1 MNRLRFIKGKALPIA
16 VLVSALLF
24 VPHIGVSTAQASIQ
38 DVKQQGT
45 ITGRV
50 IDNTGEG
57 VIGATVQVEDGS
69 AQGTVTDFDGNFT
82 INVKPGTKLKIS
94 YVGFESQ
101 VVAAK
106 DGMVVT
112 MAESSNMLNAV
123 EVVAYGVQKKVTVTG
138 AISSVKSE
146 ELTRTPVSSVNN
158 VLAGQ
163 LSGVTTVQMSGEPG
177 SDAADI
183 FVRGKATFTG
193 DANARPLIQVDGVE
207 RDMWDID
214 PNEIESIT
222 VLKDASATAVFGV
235 RGANGVIL
243 ITTKRGQEGKA
254 RISFNTSF
262 SALMPTKMVEQAS
275 SLGYATF
282 YNQMLAN
289 DRKNPLFSEA
299 VIQKFTDGSDPILFP
314 SMKWTDYLMKDVTL
328 QQQHNVNISGGN
340 KTVRY
345 FISAGMFT
353 QDGLFKEFD
362 RPYDFGYQYERFNYR
377 SNLDINVT
385 KSTTVSFNI
394 SGKVDTS
401 AKPHTGQGS
410 DQMIREIYWSSPF
423 SSPGIVDGK
432 YIVTSIEQSD
442 NITDVPNDAV
452 LRLPIG
458 TSTPMAYYISQPGAY
473 HYNNNK
479 LQMDLVLDQK
489 LDAITKGLSVKLKGS
504 YNSSYQVRQE
514 ITHQASTYTPVY
526 HRWAEV
532 DSNNPTIIDA
542 DGNEVPNYLI
552 SGYKTVTQ
560 KDENGNDIAV
570 QMPIYVTGEKLELRK
585 GGDDTEP
592 TYGNT
597 ASSYGRNWYVEGS
610 LNYNRSFGLHTI
622 TGLALYNQSKE
633 YYISGDYSDIAR
645 TYVGFV
651 GRVTYDWNNRYMA
664 EFNFGYNGSENFA
677 PGRRFGSFP
686 AGSVGWVVSDEPFF
700 QPVKKVVSFLKLR
713 ASWGLVGNDK
723 IGGSRFM
730 YMSDPY
736 IVNQT
741 ATFDRFTYTSVN
753 EPAFAYPFGIEN
765 STVTKGSYESAKNNP
780 EVTWEKAFK
789 QDYGFDMYFLKDRL
803 RTTFDYF
810 KEHRT
815 DILAQDFTTPN
826 FLGFNP
832 PYTNFGIVD
841 SHGWEL
847 SVNWQDDYGK
857 DFRYSAK
864 LNISYNQNEIIE
876 DREAPQ
882 QNEYMYKRGHRI
894 GARSQYKFWKFYYD
908 GAEADYQ
915 QEFGQPFP
923 KQLKD
928 KLYPGDAVF
937 VDLDGNGEIDPND
950 ASRDYGYT
958 DDPMYIAGLNL
969 ACYYKGFSISAQL
982 TGAWNVSRVLGD
994 VFRRPF
1000 QNRSTLNNG
1009 GLLQYHIDNTWTKE
1023 HPSQSAEY
1031 PRATWENGD
1040 QNYAESTLFEKD
1052 AKYMRLKT
1060 LQVAYDF
1067 DFPWMKKLGM
1077 TQLQL
1082 ALSGYNLFT
1091 LTPYKFGDPE
1101 ARASTTPS
1109 YPLQR
1114 TYTAS
1119 LKIGF

>member
-1 MNRLRFIKGKALPIA
+1 MNRLRLIKAKALPLA
-16 VLVSALLF
+16 VCVSALLLMPS
-24 VPHIGVSTAQASIQ
+24 VGVLPAKASIQ
-38 DVKQQGT
+38 DVQQSGT
-45 ITGRV
+45 ITGKV

-57 VIGATVQVEDGS
+57 IIGATVMIEGAS
-69 AQGTVTDFDGNFT
+69 ATQGTVTDFDGNFT
-82 INVKPGTKLKIS
+82 VNVNPGAMLKIS
-94 YVGFESQ
+94 YVGYETQ
-101 VVAAK
+101 TVAAK
-106 DGMVVT
+106 NGMVVT
-112 MAESSNMLNAV
+112 LVESSNTLAAV

-163 LSGVTTVQMSGEPG
+163 LSGVTTVQTSGEPG
-177 SDAADI
+177 ADAADI

-254 RISFNTSF
+254 HISFSTSF
-262 SALMPTKMVEQAS
+262 SALTPTKMVEQAS

-282 YNQMLAN
+282 YNDMLAN
-289 DRKNPLFSEA
+289 DRKTPLFSDA

-314 SMKWTDYLMKDVTL
+314 SMRWTDYLMKDVTL

-340 KTVRY
+340 KTVKY

-353 QDGLFKEFD
+353 QDGIFKEFD

-394 SGKVDTS
+394 SGKVDSS

-410 DQMIREIYWSSPF
+410 DQMIREMYWASPF

-432 YIVTSIEQSD
+432 YIVTSVQQSD
-442 NITDVPNDAV
+442 NITDVPNDNV
-452 LRLPIG
+452 LRLPIE

-489 LDAITKGLSVKLKGS
+489 LDFVTKGLSVKLKGS
-504 YNSSYQVRQE
+504 YNSSYQVRQD
-514 ITHQASTYTPVY
+514 ITHQAATYTPVY
-526 HRWAEV
+526 HRWCDV
-532 DSNNPTIIDA
+532 DANGDAILNP
-542 DGNEVPNYLI
+542 DGSPVNVYERL
-552 SGYKTVTQ
+552 
-560 KDENGNDIAV
+560 D
-570 QMPIYVTGEKLELRK
+570 LRK
-585 GGDDTEP
+585 SGDNTEP
-592 TYGNT
+592 TYGNS

-610 LNYNRSFGLHTI
+610 LNYSRSFGLHTI

-633 YYISGDYSDIAR
+633 YYIGGDYPDIAR

-700 QPVKKVVSFLKLR
+700 KPAKKVISFLKLR

-765 STVTKGSYESAKNNP
+765 STVTKGAYESAKNNP

-789 QDYGFDMYFLKDRL
+789 QDYGFDMYFLSDRL
-803 RTTFDYF
+803 RTTFDYY

-815 DILAQDFTTPN
+815 DILAQDWTTPN

-847 SVNWQDDYGK
+847 SVNWQDNFGK

-864 LNISYNQNEIIE
+864 FNLSYNQNEIIE
-876 DREAPQ
+876 DRQAPQ
-882 QNEYMYKRGHRI
+882 QNEYMYTRGHRI
-894 GARSQYKFWKFYYD
+894 GARSQYKFWKFYYE

-915 QEFGQPFP
+915 AEFNQPFP
-923 KQLKD
+923 KQLTE
-928 KLYPGDAVF
+928 KLYPGDCVF

-958 DDPMYIAGLNL
+958 DDPQYIAGLNL
-969 ACYYKGFSISAQL
+969 ALYYKGFSFSAQL
-982 TGAWNVSRVLGD
+982 TGAWAVSRVLAD

-1009 GLLQYHIDNTWTKE
+1009 GLLQYHIDNTWTVDN
-1023 HPSQSAEY
+1023 PSQSAEY

-1040 QNYAESTLFEKD
+1040 QNYAGSTLFEKD

-1060 LQVAYDF
+1060 MQIAYDF
-1067 DFPWMKKLGM
+1067 NFPLMKKLGM

-1082 ALSGYNLFT
+1082 SLSGYNLFT

>member
-1 MNRLRFIKGKALPIA
+1 MNYKRFINGTFLSAALMSLTFAFAPSGVQVA
-16 VLVSALLF
+16 MAAPTELQQSDVVSGQ
-24 VPHIGVSTAQASIQ
+24 VV
-38 DVKQQGT
+38 DEE
-45 ITGRV
+45 
-50 IDNTGEG
+50 GEA
-57 VIGATVQVEDGS
+57 VIGATVIVVGGNAS
-69 AQGTVTDFDGNFT
+69 QGTVTDFDGNFT
-82 INVKPGTKLKIS
+82 IKCKAGQKLQIT
-94 YVGFESQ
+94 YVGYQPQTVEAKSGMK
-101 VVAAK
+101 VVMKSDAVALQ
-106 DGMVVT
+106 G
-112 MAESSNMLNAV
+112 V

-138 AISSVKSE
+138 TISSVKSE

-163 LSGVTTVQMSGEPG
+163 LSGVTTVQTSGEPG

-183 FVRGKATFTG
+183 FVRGKATFAG
-193 DANARPLIQVDGVE
+193 DASVRPLIQVDGVE
-207 RDMWDID
+207 REMWDID
-214 PNEIESIT
+214 PNEIESVT

-254 RISFNTSF
+254 HITFSTSF

-275 SLGYATF
+275 SYDYATF
-282 YNQMLAN
+282 YNKMLAN
-289 DRKNPLFSEA
+289 DRKAPQFSDA
-299 VIQKFTDGSDPILFP
+299 IIQKFQDGSDPILFP
-314 SMKWTDYLMKDVTL
+314 SMKWTEYLMKDVTL

-340 KTVRY
+340 KTVKY

-353 QDGLFKEFD
+353 QDGIFKEFD

-377 SNLDINVT
+377 SNLDISVT
-385 KSTTVSFNI
+385 NTTTVSFNI
-394 SGKVDTS
+394 SGKVDQS
-401 AKPHTGQGS
+401 CKPHTGQSS
-410 DQMIREIYWSSPF
+410 DQMIREMYWASPF
-423 SSPGIVDGK
+423 SSPGIVDGR
-432 YIVTSIEQSD
+432 YIVTSTEPSD
-442 NITDVPNDAV
+442 NITDVPNDKV
-452 LRLPIG
+452 MRLPFDTG
-458 TSTPMAYYISQPGAY
+458 APMAYFISQPGAY

-489 LDAITKGLSVKLKGS
+489 LDFVTKGLSLKLKGS
-504 YNSSYQVRQE
+504 YNSSYQVRKE

-526 HRWAEV
+526 HRWAKV
-532 DSNNPTIIDA
+532 DPNNPTITDEE
-542 DGNEVPNYLI
+542 GNEIPNYLI
-552 SGYKTVTQ
+552 SGYRQEQVTDEAGNITTVQ
-560 KDENGNDIAV
+560 V
-570 QMPIYVTGEKLELRK
+570 PIYVTGERLDFRK

-592 TYGNT
+592 SYGNT
-597 ASSYGRNWYVEGS
+597 ATSYGRNWYVEGS

-622 TGLALYNQSKE
+622 TALALYNQSKE
-633 YYISGDYSDIAR
+633 YYIGGDYSDIPR

-677 PGRRFGSFP
+677 PGKRFGSFP
-686 AGSVGWVVSDEPFF
+686 AGSVGWVVSDEAFF
-700 QPVKKVVSFLKLR
+700 KPLRKAISFLKLR

-730 YMSDPY
+730 YMADPY

-765 STVTKGSYESAKNNP
+765 GTVTKGSYESAKNNP
-780 EVTWEKAFK
+780 DVTWEKAFK
-789 QDYGFDMYFLKDRL
+789 QDYGFDMNFLGDRL
-803 RTTFDYF
+803 RTTFDYY

-815 DILAQDFTTPN
+815 DILAQDWTTPN

-841 SHGWEL
+841 SHGWEA
-847 SVNWQDDYGK
+847 SINWLDKVGD
-857 DFRYSAK
+857 DFRYSVK
-864 LNISYNQNEIIE
+864 LNLSYNQNEIIE
-876 DREAPQ
+876 DRQAPQ
-882 QNEYMYKRGHRI
+882 QNDYMYTAGHRI
-894 GARSQYKFWKFYYD
+894 GARAQYKFWKYYYE

-915 QEFGQPFP
+915 AEFGNPFP
-923 KQLKD
+923 KQLVD

-950 ASRDYGYT
+950 VSRDYGYT
-958 DDPMYIAGLNL
+958 DDPQYIAGLNL
-969 ACYYKGFSISAQL
+969 AFYYKDFSLSAQF
-982 TGAWNVSRVLGD
+982 TGAWAVSRVLGD
-994 VFRRPF
+994 VFRRPY
-1000 QNRSTLNNG
+1000 QNRSTVNNG
-1009 GLLQYHIDNTWTKE
+1009 GLLQYHIDNTWTVDN
-1023 HPSQSAEY
+1023 PSQDAEY
-1031 PRATWENGD
+1031 PRATWENAN
-1040 QNYAESTLFEKD
+1040 QNYAGSTLFEKD

-1060 LQVAYDF
+1060 LQIAYDF
-1067 DFPWMKKLGM
+1067 HFPLMKKLGM
-1077 TQLQL
+1077 NQLQL

-1101 ARASTTPS
+1101 ARASTMPS